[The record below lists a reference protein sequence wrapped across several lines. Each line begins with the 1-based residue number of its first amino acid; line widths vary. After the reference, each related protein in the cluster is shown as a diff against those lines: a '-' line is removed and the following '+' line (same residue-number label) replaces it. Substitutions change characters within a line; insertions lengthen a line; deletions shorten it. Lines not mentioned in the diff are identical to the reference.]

1 MNPNERPTIDN
12 DATSE
17 PAHPAPAQ
25 SPRSLDD
32 KGQVQ
37 QHDVPKEREQWDQSR
52 EETERPKR
60 E

>member
-12 DATSE
+12 DSASE

-25 SPRSLDD
+25 SPRSLDGD
-32 KGQVQ
+32 GLPQ
-37 QHDVPKEREQWDQSR
+37 QHDVGTDREQWDQARDESDL
-52 EETERPKR
+52 PK